1 MNVAPRRR
9 RPRRGQ
15 RLGSRDLIA
24 AGACSILVLVLGLVY
39 VDSPGSASHASH
51 STKGPSAAVNTRR
64 APPIRASKPR
74 LTEPPRKTGNV
85 AHPAAAPGSVGPART
100 STVSATATIVPA
112 LEGNAEA
119 SFANLT
125 TRLGLQGRLGV
136 AIQPLG
142 RGKTEVLG
150 GDPAMQAMS
159 TSKILILSALLRDK
173 GGVDNLTA
181 EQRSLAEAAVTESDN
196 DAVLALFAD
205 LEADKGGLLGAS
217 AYATS
222 LLRQVGDDQTQ
233 VTTAPPP
240 PGYAT
245 TFGQT
250 PWTPTA
256 EVTFFRSLALGCVL
270 PPPDTSY
277 VLGLMRSIEPSES
290 FGLGSAGFPQVAFK
304 GGWGPE
310 PGEQYGVR
318 QTGIV
323 GGGSSGVV
331 VAITADPVSTFAAGQ
346 SVLDQVADWLQKEIR
361 IAPRPPASCPARAIP
376 SNP

>member
-1 MNVAPRRR
+1 M
-9 RPRRGQ
+9 
-15 RLGSRDLIA
+15 
-24 AGACSILVLVLGLVY
+24 ILVLVLWLGY
-39 VDSPGSASHASH
+39 VDSQGSASHASR
-51 STKGPSAAVNTRR
+51 STKGLSAAVNTRR
-64 APPIRASKPR
+64 AAPIRAGKPR
-74 LTEPPRKTGNV
+74 LTEPRRKSRNV
-85 AHPAAAPGSVGPART
+85 AHSTAAPGSVGPGRT
-100 STVSATATIVPA
+100 NTVSATATVVPA
-112 LEGNAEA
+112 LEGNADA

-125 TRLGLQGRLGV
+125 TRLGLEGRLAL

-142 RGKTEVLG
+142 RGNTEVLG

-173 GGVDNLTA
+173 GGVDNLTG

-196 DAVLALFAD
+196 DAILALFSD
-205 LEADKGGLLGAS
+205 LEADHGGLLGAS
-217 AYATS
+217 TYATS
-222 LLRQVGDDQTQ
+222 LLRAVGDDQTQ

-270 PPPDTSY
+270 PPASTAY

-290 FGLGSAGFPQVAFK
+290 FGLGSAGFPEVGFK

-310 PGEQYGVR
+310 PGDQYGVR
-318 QTGIV
+318 QTGII
-323 GGGSSGVV
+323 GGGDSGVV
-331 VAITADPVSTFAAGQ
+331 VAMTADPVSTFADGQ
-346 SVLDQVADWLQKEIR
+346 SVLDQVAQWLRKEIR
-361 IAPRPPASCPARAIP
+361 IAPRPPSPCPA
-376 SNP
+376 

>member
-1 MNVAPRRR
+1 
-9 RPRRGQ
+9 
-15 RLGSRDLIA
+15 L
-24 AGACSILVLVLGLVY
+24 ILVLVLGLVY

-51 STKGPSAAVNTRR
+51 STKGLSAAVNTRR
-64 APPIRASKPR
+64 AAPIRASNPR
-74 LTEPPRKTGNV
+74 LTEPRRKSGNV
-85 AHPAAAPGSVGPART
+85 AHSAAAPGSVGPGRT
-100 STVSATATIVPA
+100 NTVSATATIVPA
-112 LEGNAEA
+112 LEGKAEA

-125 TRLGLQGRLGV
+125 TRLGLEGQLAL

-142 RGKTEVLG
+142 RGNTEVLG

-173 GGVDNLTA
+173 EGVDNLTA

-196 DAVLALFAD
+196 DAILALFSD
-205 LEADKGGLLGAS
+205 LEADHGGLLGAS
-217 AYATS
+217 TYATS
-222 LLRQVGDDQTQ
+222 LLRAVGDDRTQ

-270 PPPDTSY
+270 PPADSAY

-290 FGLGSAGFPQVAFK
+290 FGLGSAGFPEVAFK

-310 PGEQYGVR
+310 PGDQYGVR
-318 QTGIV
+318 QTGII
-323 GGGSSGVV
+323 GGGDSGVV
-331 VAITADPVSTFAAGQ
+331 VAITADPVSTFATGQ
-346 SVLDQVADWLQKEIR
+346 SVLDQVAEWLRGEIR
-361 IAPRPPASCPARAIP
+361 IAPRPAAGCPA
-376 SNP
+376 